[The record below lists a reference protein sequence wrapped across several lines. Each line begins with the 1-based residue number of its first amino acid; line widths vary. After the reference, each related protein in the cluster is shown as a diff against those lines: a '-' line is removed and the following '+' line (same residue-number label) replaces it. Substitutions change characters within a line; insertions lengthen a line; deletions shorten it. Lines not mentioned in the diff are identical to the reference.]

1 MRFPLFIELEGR
13 SVIVIGG
20 GAIGTRRACAMAE
33 YGAEV
38 TVIAP
43 EISEPLREMAVN
55 GQIFWKQKQAE
66 ARDLEGAFLVVTA
79 ADDRDVNHQ
88 AVIWCRERGILINAA
103 DRKEEC
109 DFYFPGLARKEEMIV
124 GVCAGG
130 RDHKKAKALTE
141 AVQLLMERNEI
152 NWKKDE

>member
-43 EISEPLREMAVN
+43 EISEPLREMAEN

-79 ADDRDVNHQ
+79 ADDRDANHQ
-88 AVIWCRERGILINAA
+88 AVIWCRERGIPVNAA

-109 DFYFPGLARKEEMIV
+109 DFYFPGIAKDGDTVV
-124 GVCAGG
+124 GITSGG
-130 RDHKKAKALTE
+130 RDHKLAAKISQ
-141 AVQLLMERNEI
+141 AVRNVLHV
-152 NWKKDE
+152 